1 MFPQLSETNPS
12 TSLSAIEDFE
22 RERGLSLPSLYKE
35 FLLASNGGRPEAPVF
50 PIEGMPLNP
59 FGSIQFFFGINNRRW
74 PVYDLAKTNDFY
86 AGGRIPAGIV
96 FIAGTGMGDYVCLDL
111 RNGTFFDVLARR
123 PKVKTKA
130 LLKSLDKRLV
140 LGTLARFLLV
150 PRGGPWPLEAARG
163 DRARADGSEDA
174 NRENV
179 HYHYDLSNAFYALF
193 LDPEMVYTCAYFT
206 DWNNDLAT
214 AQRDKLDITC
224 RKLRLQSGEKF
235 LDIGC
240 GWGALIVRAA
250 KQYGARA
257 TGVTLSRNQYE
268 FASKWIRDEGLEG
281 RCEVRLQDYRDV
293 PGEAVFDKIAS
304 VGMFEHVGLR
314 HLKAYF
320 AKIRSLLA
328 EGGLVL
334 NHGITATDPDSRW
347 VGMGAGEFV
356 NRYVFPQ
363 GELPHLSVVL
373 RETASAGLEV
383 ADVESLRRHYARTC
397 LEWARRLEQSREQ
410 AIAAAGDKRY
420 RIWQVYL
427 AGCAHGFEHEWMN
440 IYQVLARKE
449 GRASNPLPLTRDYM
463 YRSE

>member
-1 MFPQLSETNPS
+1 MFLEHRLERLVEELKQTAAIPLRLELWNGRAYDLTSHPTVKIGVPS
-12 TSLSAIEDFE
+12 PSALRFLISPDLMKLGQAYVEGYLRVEGPILEVFRVADSLARNAASRGHKGLRRFWHHTKKRDRKAIE
-22 RERGLSLPSLYKE
+22 YH
-35 FLLASNGGRPEAPVF
+35 
-50 PIEGMPLNP
+50 
-59 FGSIQFFFGINNRRW
+59 
-74 PVYDLAKTNDFY
+74 YDVSNDFY
-86 AGGRIPAGIV
+86 
-96 FIAGTGMGDYVCLDL
+96 
-111 RNGTFFDVLARR
+111 
-123 PKVKTKA
+123 
-130 LLKSLDKRLV
+130 SLW
-140 LGTLARFLLV
+140 LGQ
-150 PRGGPWPLEAARG
+150 
-163 DRARADGSEDA
+163 S
-174 NRENV
+174 
-179 HYHYDLSNAFYALF
+179 
-193 LDPEMVYTCAYFT
+193 MVYSCAYFRSET
-206 DWNNDLAT
+206 DSLET
-214 AQRDKLDITC
+214 AQEQKLDHILK
-224 RKLRLQSGEKF
+224 KLMLRPDERF

-250 KQYGARA
+250 KKYSARA
-257 TGVTLSRNQYE
+257 TGVTLSHNQYE
-268 FASKWIRDEGLEG
+268 FASRRIREEGLED

-328 EGGLVL
+328 DGGLVL

-363 GELPHLSVVL
+363 GELPHLSVVI

-383 ADVESLRRHYARTC
+383 ADVESLRRHYAQTC
-397 LEWARRLEQSREQ
+397 LEWAKRLEQSREQ

-449 GRASNPLPLTRDYM
+449 GGAANPLPLTRDYM

>member
-1 MFPQLSETNPS
+1 MFLEHRLERLVEKLKQTAAIPLRLELWNGRAYDLTSHPTVKIGVPS
-12 TSLSAIEDFE
+12 PSALRFLISPDLMKLGQAYVEGYLRVEGPILEIFRVADSLARNAASRGHKGLRRFWHHTKKRDRKAIE
-22 RERGLSLPSLYKE
+22 YH
-35 FLLASNGGRPEAPVF
+35 
-50 PIEGMPLNP
+50 
-59 FGSIQFFFGINNRRW
+59 
-74 PVYDLAKTNDFY
+74 YDVSNDFY
-86 AGGRIPAGIV
+86 SLWLGR
-96 FIAGTGMGDYVCLDL
+96 
-111 RNGTFFDVLARR
+111 
-123 PKVKTKA
+123 
-130 LLKSLDKRLV
+130 S
-140 LGTLARFLLV
+140 
-150 PRGGPWPLEAARG
+150 
-163 DRARADGSEDA
+163 
-174 NRENV
+174 
-179 HYHYDLSNAFYALF
+179 
-193 LDPEMVYTCAYFT
+193 MVYSCAYFRSET
-206 DWNNDLAT
+206 DSLET
-214 AQRDKLDITC
+214 AQEQKLDHILK
-224 RKLRLQSGEKF
+224 KLMLRPGERL

-250 KQYGARA
+250 KKYGVHA

-268 FASKWIRDEGLEG
+268 YASKRIQEEGLEG

-293 PGEAVFDKIAS
+293 PGEGVFDKIAS

-383 ADVESLRRHYARTC
+383 ADIESLRRHYARTC

-440 IYQVLARKE
+440 IYQMLARKE
-449 GRASNPLPLTRDYM
+449 GGASNPLPLTRDYM